1 MKQFEHIDFNP
12 LLAELNK
19 NSFKFDTPLLRNKVK
34 EEIKLFTH
42 NLIAERVIPLEQ
54 CEDLIR
60 FLEYKIE
67 VIQ

>member
-12 LLAELNK
+12 LLTELNK
-19 NSFKFDTPLLRNKVK
+19 NSFQFDTPILRNKVK
-34 EEIKLFTH
+34 EEIKLFVH
-42 NLIAERVIPLEQ
+42 NLIAEKVIRPEQ
-54 CEDLIR
+54 RDDLIR